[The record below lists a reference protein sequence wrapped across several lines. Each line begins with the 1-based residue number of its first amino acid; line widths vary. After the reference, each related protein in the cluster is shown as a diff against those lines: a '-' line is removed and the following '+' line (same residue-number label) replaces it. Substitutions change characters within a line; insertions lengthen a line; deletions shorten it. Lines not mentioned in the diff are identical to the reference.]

1 MSAIPPIR
9 DLTPEQQERLF
20 KVMLEHIVSD
30 SMNDG
35 IRAAATMVRLS
46 PVSLSRNE
54 LADLIEKTTHD

>member
-1 MSAIPPIR
+1 MSTTPAID
-9 DLTPEQQERLF
+9 DLTPDQQKRLLE
-20 KVMLEHIVSD
+20 VMLERIVND

-54 LADLIEKTTHD
+54 LADAIERTAND